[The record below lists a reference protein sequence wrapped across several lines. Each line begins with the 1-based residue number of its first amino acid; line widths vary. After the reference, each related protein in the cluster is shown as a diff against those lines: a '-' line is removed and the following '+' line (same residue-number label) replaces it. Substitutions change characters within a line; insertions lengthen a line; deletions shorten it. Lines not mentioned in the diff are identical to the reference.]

1 MSKLVFKGAIFD
13 MDGLLVDSEV
23 SMGEIYEDLFKELDI
38 VLPDE
43 YFNRIMGTNRQY
55 ERQLMISYLQDEKK
69 VDKFFELFT
78 ERLYQ
83 YYRENK
89 IALKKGAQEILLWL
103 KKNNIPFG
111 LATSSPIEAV
121 ELAFSDREIKVSDF
135 TAIVTGPEVSK
146 SKPDPEIF
154 LIAAQKINVDIKDC
168 LVLEDSYN
176 GIRAAIASKATP
188 ILVIDTFKP
197 SDQLRK
203 EIGYVFNSLVEVLDL
218 IKGNNEED

>member
-1 MSKLVFKGAIFD
+1 MNKLVFKGAIFD

-23 SMGEIYEDLFKELDI
+23 AMAEIYEDLFKELDI

-43 YFNRIMGTNRQY
+43 YFNSIMGTNPQY
-55 ERQLMISYLQDEKK
+55 ERELMISYLQDEEK
-69 VDKFFELFT
+69 VDRFFKLFT

-83 YYRENK
+83 YYREHK
-89 IALKKGAQEILLWL
+89 IALKKGALELLLWL
-103 KKNNIPFG
+103 KQNNIPFA
-111 LATSSPIEAV
+111 LATSSPIETV
-121 ELAFSDREIKVSDF
+121 QLAFSDRQIKLSDF

-154 LIAAQKINVDIKDC
+154 LKAAQKINIDIKDC

-176 GIRAAIASKATP
+176 GIRAAMASKGTA

-197 SDQLRK
+197 TDQLRK

-218 IKGNNEED
+218 IKGNNEKD